1 MTTAWFEGERSFFMA
16 SQAQLIVNDRELAA
30 AWYSNKIVHNPAYAH
45 VVGRFVEA
53 DRPNLNKQLFSL
65 EGLKLARPTITHA
78 PMNMDHSSRRVVGAF
93 IGTDLIFPTGQRADA
108 TIGCP
113 GPECGQTYPM
123 VEDACPACGATN
135 PTTVNNYS
143 PSDGNDD
150 APLGGAYA
158 SSDAGLNPYIEALGV
173 FWRHYFADE
182 YDRIEAAHAEG
193 KLAFSME
200 CMPRRIQCTGNGGC
214 GVEYAYDGRTSPTY
228 CAHLNMSASDKYLID
243 PHFTAGA
250 LLIPP
255 MQPGWSHAEVHQL
268 VAQHAA
274 LAERIYNGVA
284 TSFSHLDPREWERM
298 MGELLH
304 FAVK

>member
-1 MTTAWFEGERSFFMA
+1 MATAWFEGPHSFFMG
-16 SQAQLIVNDRELAA
+16 SQAELIVNDRELAA
-30 AWYSNKIVHNPAYAH
+30 AWYSDKIVHNPAFAH

-53 DRPNLNKQLFSL
+53 DRANDNKQLFSL

-78 PMNMDHSSRRVVGAF
+78 PMNMNHSSRRVVGAF
-93 IGTDLIFPTGQRADA
+93 IGTDLLFPTG
-108 TIGCP
+108 TEGE
-113 GPECGQTYPM
+113 PEG
-123 VEDACPACGATN
+123 EGA
-135 PTTVNNYS
+135 S
-143 PSDGNDD
+143 G
-150 APLGGAYA
+150 
-158 SSDAGLNPYIEALGV
+158 DAGLNPYIEALGV
-173 FWRHYFADE
+173 FWRHYFAEE
-182 YDRIEAAHAEG
+182 YDLIEAAHAEG

-200 CMPRRIQCTGNGGC
+200 CIPRRIQCSGNGGC
-214 GVEYAYDGRTSPTY
+214 GNEFAYDGRTSPTY

-250 LLIPP
+250 LLVPP
-255 MQPGWSHAEVHQL
+255 TMPGWTHAEVHKL

-284 TSFSHLDPREWERM
+284 TSFSHLDPREWEQM